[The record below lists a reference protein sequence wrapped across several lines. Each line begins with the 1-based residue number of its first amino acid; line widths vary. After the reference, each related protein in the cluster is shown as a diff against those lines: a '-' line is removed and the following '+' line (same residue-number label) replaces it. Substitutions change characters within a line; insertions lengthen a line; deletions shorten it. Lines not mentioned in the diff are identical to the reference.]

1 MNENKKHKPVMVS
14 SDFYE
19 TLEDIRKQLGF
30 RTLTKTF
37 EHIADEF
44 IANKKEEIDNDKNI
58 K

>member
-1 MNENKKHKPVMVS
+1 MVS

-19 TLEDIRKQLGF
+19 TLEDIRKDLGF

-44 IANKKEEIDNDKNI
+44 KANKKDENTNGENK
-58 K
+58 